1 MSNKLRIARHILY
14 LFKTSLYFAYSFD
27 LISTF
32 YNTMLAPFWDRK
44 LYYKYS
50 CDIFQNN
57 LTVKD
62 FNHNIFDRIVSQMW
76 WSLWKVQYHWT
87 LPLRSISWSIN
98 YVYFYTTTLSKQ
110 STTLYSTDKFQ
121 KMKTTIFERFT
132 RVSTTTAVPA
142 EVNIINTYDV
152 GRNNGSERNNV

>member
-1 MSNKLRIARHILY
+1 MESTVSLNI
-14 LFKTSLYFAYSFD
+14 TSA
-27 LISTF
+27 F
-32 YNTMLAPFWDRK
+32 YIV
-44 LYYKYS
+44 KY
-50 CDIFQNN
+50 
-57 LTVKD
+57 
-62 FNHNIFDRIVSQMW
+62 
-76 WSLWKVQYHWT
+76 
-87 LPLRSISWSIN
+87 SIN

-152 GRNNGSERNNV
+152 GRNKWSERNNV